1 MHPVLSVASS
11 KRPSGVAAELERDL
25 VAELGD
31 AAMAEAFG
39 ETARPYTKGSLFP
52 TVGQPEPE
60 KCEEGR
66 SLLLIQSSLIC
77 ITSRGYKLFGVK
89 MRCGSG
95 FWFKVDI
102 RSSESGMPC

>member
-52 TVGQPEPE
+52 TVGQ
-60 KCEEGR
+60 
-66 SLLLIQSSLIC
+66 
-77 ITSRGYKLFGVK
+77 T
-89 MRCGSG
+89 
-95 FWFKVDI
+95 
-102 RSSESGMPC
+102 